1 MSVQPANPMPAAP
14 TSCAPMTDAAKLLLV
29 EAFRTSLQTSD
40 WALFRSLLTEDASW
54 TLPGDNKISGTAEG
68 VDAVVERV
76 KLIAS
81 YGVNFEFLRPLY
93 SRDHVALSLHNTA
106 ERDGRVLDEYLSTVC
121 FLREGRIH
129 AIETYLSDVPG
140 MNAFFV

>member
-1 MSVQPANPMPAAP
+1 MSDQPAN
-14 TSCAPMTDAAKLLLV
+14 PMTDAAKFRLV
-29 EAFRTSLQTSD
+29 EDFRISLQTGD

-54 TLPGDNKISGTAEG
+54 TLPGDNRISGTAQG

-76 KLIAS
+76 QLIAS
-81 YGVNFEFLRPLY
+81 YGVDFEFLRPLY
-93 SRDHVALSLHNTA
+93 SRDNVALSLHNTA

-121 FLREGRIH
+121 FLHEGRIRS
-129 AIETYLSDVPG
+129 IETYLSDVPG